1 MFPLST
7 AIAAACSSG
16 SSRTSHFPAPSRIPK
31 PVVVPSSV
39 KTTKIRKKRRDVGA
53 VIFFDVPCAERMSH
67 HLAGFICVLL
77 FTSIRNRNA
86 NSQTERTPGRLVIG
100 VQLPVCALYLF
111 PFVQHYGIDVVRV

>member
-39 KTTKIRKKRRDVGA
+39 KATKIPKKRRDVSA
-53 VIFFDVPCAERMSH
+53 VIFCRDF
-67 HLAGFICVLL
+67 LG
-77 FTSIRNRNA
+77 
-86 NSQTERTPGRLVIG
+86 
-100 VQLPVCALYLF
+100 CALYGMHVPSCCGFHLRITVHF
-111 PFVQHYGIDVVRV
+111 DTQ

>member
-1 MFPLST
+1 
-7 AIAAACSSG
+7 
-16 SSRTSHFPAPSRIPK
+16 
-31 PVVVPSSV
+31 VVVLVMSH
-39 KTTKIRKKRRDVGA
+39 I
-53 VIFFDVPCAERMSH
+53 DVPCAERVSH

-111 PFVQHYGIDVVRV
+111 PFVQHYGIDVVRVSDLFAFYGSISRPN